1 MFRSKSFNIDQPLA
15 SGSLTRAQ
23 SFSEKW
29 PSSVNVRASI
39 VIKEVNPQEALAAMR
54 EIREEMM
61 SNGWGCSS
69 HAGNDDSEQKKW
81 NSRFAKAHSILGSIR
96 INARQAVPRENSSFF
111 VAYFRGTPIGGLQL
125 SSSDNTPT
133 DFPKVNYLATHCGI
147 RDCGVLLIEQ
157 AVNKS
162 QQLGKNGNLKLQAVI
177 DAVPAYVKMGFVT
190 TESYMELRPIEK
202 NDEWKYDGIT
212 NTYRYKFI

>member
-1 MFRSKSFNIDQPLA
+1 MMFRSKSFNIHQPLA
-15 SGSLTRAQ
+15 SGSLTRTQ

-54 EIREEMM
+54 QIREEMA
-61 SNGWGCSS
+61 SNGWKCGD
-69 HAGNDDSEQKKW
+69 GDSEQKKW
-81 NSRFAKAHSILGSIR
+81 NSRFTRAHNILGGIG
-96 INARQAVPRENSSFF
+96 INAGQPVLGENASFF

-125 SSSDNTPT
+125 SSRDNTPT
-133 DFPKVNYLATHCGI
+133 DFLKVNCLATHCGI

-162 QQLGKNGNLKLQAVI
+162 QQLGKNGNLKLRAVI
-177 DAVPAYVKMGFVT
+177 DAVPAYMKMGFVV
-190 TESYMELRPIEK
+190 TESYMELRPIES
-202 NDEWKYDGIT
+202 NDKWKYDGIT
-212 NTYRYKFI
+212 NTYRYKFM